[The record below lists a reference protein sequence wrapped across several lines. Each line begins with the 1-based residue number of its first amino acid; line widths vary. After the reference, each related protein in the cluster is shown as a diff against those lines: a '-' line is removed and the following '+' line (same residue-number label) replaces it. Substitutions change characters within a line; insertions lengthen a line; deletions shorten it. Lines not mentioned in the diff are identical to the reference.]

1 MSKCDVT
8 VQRIRDPVTVRRFK
22 MSRKKVFAGKSF
34 IRASDFLDATNTDW
48 YLLGIYLDLPHEQLS
63 DIERRFSSH
72 GPKRCKVEMY
82 DLWIRTTPDASWEQI
97 ALALDKCGEQV
108 LAEEVRKRHR
118 PLPPIEE
125 QEIQDDRETTML
137 AIKVEEETVKEFR
150 KVERKFAMLACDI
163 QTAIEEGNISLVRL
177 QRFLREILKENG
189 KFMQATTV
197 EELFDKIRPHY
208 CFLNTTILEDIVEEF
223 FGEPL
228 KEQLDT
234 YEKQLNEFI
243 ESTKVSFLEEIDS
256 KRTSD
261 EAEMPQIV
269 FKMSSRLADITIKR
283 FQMLVRLIFEGEE
296 RALTHALVKKGCI
309 CVTWLTRESAI
320 PSLVAHAQQKVVFMS
335 LVGVLKLSTT
345 ETTIFDQEDDD
356 ISLQAALLLANN
368 VGCADAVEFLRSL
381 GTDQSKTKPTPY
393 LQPTITPQH
402 TERAKTMLAINIKAR
417 CGSPIGEE
425 IPVIY
430 QVPLQQVM
438 VDNSS
443 QIATYR
449 FKFDQSTS
457 SQEAAAG
464 VAKLVDTSVESAPKV
479 LMLVGATGAGKTTL
493 INGMA
498 NYILGVN
505 WEDNFRFNLTSKH
518 SQSSWIIAYTFPK
531 MDNSPLSHPLTIVDT
546 PGFWGTDGVE
556 RNKRI
561 AAQMKKFFSL
571 PPPNSIDHINAIGLV
586 ALASLSHLTPSQQ
599 YTYQSILA
607 MFGKDLGGN
616 IFLMATFADGRR
628 PPVLD
633 AMKQTGISCV
643 DTFKFNNSAL
653 YEKSDKN
660 FWEMGIKNFRAA
672 LDSIHHVEPKS
683 LQLTRD
689 VLHEREH
696 LEKTLQGLDT
706 KIKVTLRKVDELQ
719 QEQQILQQHQRDVDD
734 NKDFTRS
741 VSVMRV
747 RTVDL
752 PPGQYATM
760 CIHCGYTCHSPCSA
774 SSNGDV
780 RRCFALSEGKCIICP
795 NRCYWYHHCA
805 ASYRYEMYETTEQIT
820 YANLEHRYDK
830 ARRAMS
836 ATEKRVNDQEEELR
850 KLRDAVFDMIQEAQ
864 TSLNQLKEISLELD
878 PLLDEQKIKLL
889 IELEKQQ
896 GAPGWEQHI
905 DDLKAAQKKAQL
917 LVKAGKVQS
926 SDPQWWESFRV

>member
-177 QRFLREILKENG
+177 QRFLKEFLKEDG

-197 EELFDKIRPHY
+197 EELFDKIRPYY

-223 FGEPL
+223 VGEPL

-296 RALTHALVKKGCI
+296 RALTHAHVKKGCI

-430 QVPLQQVM
+430 QVPLKQVL
-438 VDNSS
+438 VDSSS

-464 VAKLVDTSVESAPKV
+464 VAKLVNTSVESAPKV

-505 WEDNFRFNLTSKH
+505 WEDNFRFILTSKH

-531 MDNSPLSHPLTIVDT
+531 MDNSPLSHPLTIVDS
-546 PGFWGTDGVE
+546 PGFEGTDGVE

-586 ALASLSHLTPSQQ
+586 APASLSRLTSSQQ
-599 YTYQSILA
+599 YMYQSILA

-616 IFLMATFADGRR
+616 IFLMATFADGGR

-633 AMKQTGISCV
+633 IMKQTGISCV

-653 YEKSDKN
+653 YEKRDKN
-660 FWEMGIKNFRAA
+660 FWEMGIKNFQAA
-672 LDSIHHVEPKS
+672 LDSIHHMEPKS

-689 VLHEREH
+689 VLHERER

-706 KIKVTLRKVDELQ
+706 KIEDTMHKVDELQ
-719 QEQQILQQHQRDVDD
+719 MLQRHQREIDAQ
-734 NKDFTRS
+734 DFTYS
-741 VSVMRV
+741 ISVMRMRKV
-747 RTVDL
+747 SL
-752 PPGQYATM
+752 SHGEHATL
-760 CIHCGYTCHSPCSA
+760 CRNCLYTCHYPCSV
-774 SSNGDV
+774 SSDSLYQ
-780 RRCFALSEGKCIICP
+780 CAAMSEGKCTECP
-795 NRCYWYHHCA
+795 RRCEWHDHELQ
-805 ASYRYEMYETTEQIT
+805 SYKIEIYEETEQRT
-820 YANLEHRYDK
+820 YKSLKLRYRGRTIFT
-830 ARRAMS
+830 AL
-836 ATEKRVNDQEEELR
+836 EEELC
-850 KLRDAVFDMIQEAQ
+850 KLRDALFNIVREAQ
-864 TSLNQLKEISLELD
+864 TCLNQLKEISLELD

-889 IELEKQQ
+889 IESEKQQ
-896 GAPGWEQHI
+896 GAPGWKQRI
-905 DDLKAAQKKAQL
+905 DYLETVQKKAQL
-917 LVKAGKVQS
+917 LVKAGEAQS
-926 SDPQWWESFRV
+926 SDPQWWESFRM

>member
-1 MSKCDVT
+1 
-8 VQRIRDPVTVRRFK
+8 
-22 MSRKKVFAGKSF
+22 MSRKNVFSGKTL
-34 IRASDFLDATNTDW
+34 IKASDFLDATDTDW
-48 YLLGIYLDLPHEQLS
+48 YLLGVYLELPHEQLS
-63 DIERRFSSH
+63 DIERRFSHH
-72 GPKRCKVEMY
+72 GHKRCKIELF
-82 DLWIRTTPDASWEQI
+82 DLWVRTTSDASWEQI

-108 LAEEVRKRHR
+108 LAEEVRKNHPPP
-118 PLPPIEE
+118 PLPSVEE
-125 QEIQDDRETTML
+125 QEIQDDGEATVL

-150 KVERKFAMLACDI
+150 KVERKFAILACDI

-243 ESTKVSFLEEIDS
+243 ESTKVSFLEKIDS

-269 FKMSSRLADITIKR
+269 FKMSSRLADITIER
-283 FQMLVRLIFEGEE
+283 FQKLVRLIFEEEE

-309 CVTWLTRESAI
+309 CITWLTRESAI
-320 PSLVAHAQQKVVFMS
+320 PSLLDHAQRKVEFMS
-335 LVGVLKLSTT
+335 LVGILRLSITKNN
-345 ETTIFDQEDDD
+345 ILDRKDYDDT
-356 ISLQAALLLANN
+356 SLQEALLLATNA
-368 VGCADAVEFLRSL
+368 GCADAVEFLHSL
-381 GTDQSKTKPTPY
+381 RADPKPTPQ
-393 LQPTITPQH
+393 LQPTVTPQH
-402 TERAKTMLAINIKAR
+402 TERTKTRLAINIKAR
-417 CGSPIGEE
+417 CGSPIGEG
-425 IPVIY
+425 IPAVY
-430 QVPLQQVM
+430 QLPLQQVM
-438 VDNSS
+438 VDSSS
-443 QIATYR
+443 QIVTYR

-464 VAKLVDTSVESAPKV
+464 VAKLVDTSVESTPKV

-498 NYILGVN
+498 NYILGVS

-531 MDNSPLSHPLTIVDT
+531 MDNSPLSHPLTVVDT
-546 PGFWGTDGVE
+546 PGFEGTDGVE

-586 ALASLSHLTPSQQ
+586 APASLSHLTPSQQ
-599 YTYQSILA
+599 YMYQSILA

-616 IFLMATFADGRR
+616 IVLMATFANGGR
-628 PPVLD
+628 PPLLD
-633 AMKQTGISCV
+633 AMKQAGISCV

-660 FWEMGIKNFRAA
+660 FWDMSIKNFRAA

-689 VLHEREH
+689 VLHKREH
-696 LEKTLQGLDT
+696 LETTLKGLDT
-706 KIKVTLRKVDELQ
+706 KIKDTMRKVDELQ
-719 QEQQILQQHQRDVDD
+719 QEQQILQQHQRDVDV
-734 NKDFTRS
+734 NKDFTYS
-741 VSVMRV
+741 V
-747 RTVDL
+747 TVDRIRKVSFSH
-752 PPGQYATM
+752 GEHANV
-760 CIHCGYTCHSPCSA
+760 CRNCFYTCHYPCSV
-774 SSNGDV
+774 SSDSLYQ
-780 RRCFALSEGKCIICP
+780 CAAMSEGKCTVCP
-795 NRCYWYHHCA
+795 RRCEWHDHELQ
-805 ASYRYEMYETTEQIT
+805 SYRIEMYEETEQRT
-820 YANLEHRYDK
+820 YESLKHRYDEAK
-830 ARRAMS
+830 SAMS
-836 ATEKRVNDQEEELR
+836 ATEKILNDLEEELR
-850 KLRDAVFDMIQEAQ
+850 KLRDALFDIVRGAQ
-864 TSLNQLKEISLELD
+864 TSLNQLKEISLKPD
-878 PLLDEQKIKLL
+878 PLLDEQKIELL
-889 IELEKQQ
+889 VESEKQQ
-896 GAPGWEQHI
+896 MAPGWEQRI

-917 LVKAGKVQS
+917 LVKAGEAQS
-926 SDPQWWESFRV
+926 SDPQWWESFRM